1 MKKII
6 STLLTIAMLISIV
19 NIPVTMASENEITLL
34 DIAEDY
40 TTISASD
47 LTGCTFTQ
55 SGDIATVGLVQGEG
69 LKIEHINPV
78 AESTGLNSGIEKVFE
93 RKVEDPAN
101 RTVLTQTEFQGKY
114 EITVDIDLE
123 FITDSGAF
131 GYFYLDG
138 IQTKIDT
145 SKKWDVRK
153 AGPVGTRDKTL
164 GYGNDKNALVTYTV
178 DTENDTVAVNVDG
191 SSIDLDITKDIQ
203 KIEKITV
210 KTMDKF
216 SAGTYFTLKNLKVKQ
231 LETEGALA
239 TLAVVNSLPVSFPE
253 SVTENLTIEAIDG
266 VTWTSSN
273 PAVVSAEGVVTRPTD
288 ADAQVVLTAT
298 VDLNND
304 GGIFTKEY
312 TLTVPKV
319 VIPEGGE
326 NEGGENEGG
335 ENEGGDDPVI
345 PPVEPPV
352 MDDDKII
359 SYTDFTQYSDIDDIP
374 NLTYINDE
382 YAIVKVEKGKG
393 LIVEQIKSEPLNGDG
408 AQNGATKAQR
418 VIFMAE
424 STFNHND
431 AERSNYRVNKH
442 FGQFRITTEYEVV
455 CDPYSG
461 PVLND
466 NGESVT
472 ISAPYYQYI
481 VSTINPE
488 KWSAA
493 AAWYSRLYTANTQ
506 MYGADSGNK
515 AKISYKNSGS
525 GVVHT
530 AEIEVNIDKDPA
542 TGNAIKDVNKITV
555 DGIAG
560 KKNALHAKA
569 DYINGFYIVDM
580 QRNLLGSKLVIKSFK
595 IEEIEADANTKS
607 AIAALEQI
615 PAFIADPYAVTENLV
630 LPNVGENVLWSSSDS
645 EIITNEGVITRWYD
659 DRDVTLTATATVG
672 NAVVYK
678 DYKITVKA
686 VDSYEK
692 KDIMNNS
699 GEALEDVY
707 CSGDMAVAST
717 VVSTDGLVVAKA
729 IDGEDASSETPV
741 YFADYRLFGEEVAY
755 NESTR
760 ESVLTAGYAG
770 IYDVA
775 FNLKPSIS
783 GDKPIYVALG
793 SDNGAYKNVAS
804 LRISN
809 NAIHFA
815 GKDGSVKVYSGETN
829 GESFDIRFRVDTEN
843 KKVWLFVDGKLVGSP
858 FAYES
863 IDFVDSLRVTIDKNN
878 KKGDKVTL
886 NNITVTEIVKNDVS
900 LRNDMLSALASIDV
914 NDVTTLLADGTIE
927 TIKSLPAKAGE
938 YDIIWSA
945 DDSVD
950 LEKCQV
956 YFSRNPQNVVI
967 SAMVSGGGVY
977 VKKNFNL
984 TIRAAKNDDEVLG
997 YCISDL
1003 ADTITKQKAN
1013 DIRYDLNLP
1022 LEHNGVS
1029 ITWTSSK
1036 PQIISNSGKIN
1047 KDAAI
1052 VNPTEVALTANITMN
1067 GENYTRTYNYIVSPR
1082 AYNNVIYSGSG
1093 DAKSITVNGYNN
1105 IKISRDS
1112 VTNIKFSSTDN
1123 GTITF
1128 ADNSGKTIAVV
1139 NVNNGVYYVTY
1150 GGGLSQSYPIADGE
1164 VVELDV
1170 MVMPDI
1176 DKIAVWADGERIVD
1190 FADTLEKI
1198 DNLAKVD
1205 ASDAISVTETIIST
1219 DEYGVLDINFDNVP
1233 YFGVFEKNVIT
1244 GSVDLVK
1251 DKVFDCN
1258 IGWVSNDLEDKVIDD
1273 NGVVT
1278 APSKHSVEAMTL
1290 TLTSAKDSTVKR
1302 VVEKTFVVACDSKYN
1317 LALNKATKSSVSEK
1331 AGFGKIYLNDGKY
1344 DTVYGTANAS
1354 KKPVLTID
1362 FGEPTYFNTLFVNE
1376 DVVTN
1381 GRSLKSYTVSYSND
1395 GENWTVAKQG
1405 TVSDIESSII
1415 TFNTVVARYVSFTA
1429 EECDDKELYINEIE
1443 AYLFVDSAELVKLEI
1458 DTLDFTTG
1466 SAVKGDLVLPATG
1479 KFGTPLT
1486 WTSDKPEIISN
1497 TGKYTKPSVSTTV
1510 TLTVTANFGDDK
1522 YSKKYAAYVPAGSS
1536 GSGGGAGGSGGG
1548 AGGGYI
1554 SGAGNGVS
1562 TIPGF
1567 IETDAE
1573 EEAVITPEDTT
1584 SLFSDMPS
1592 SHWAYENVKKLKEL
1606 GIIDGVGDNKFNPSG
1621 KVTREQFLK
1630 MLVEVV
1636 DADVKMNTTSFSDVD
1651 ASAWYAPYVSTG
1663 VELGLIN
1670 GITDDTFGVGAEIK
1684 RQDMAVLIV
1693 RILNSKGVVVTQ
1705 TSETFDD
1712 ENEISDYAKDAVYKV
1727 RDAGIING
1735 YADNTFAPEA
1745 SLTRAEAATVI
1756 VKLLEVMQ

>member
-6 STLLTIAMLISIV
+6 STLIAITMLISIV
-19 NIPVTMASENEITLL
+19 NIPVTMANDPGTNPEPIGLFEIS
-34 DIAEDY
+34 EDY
-40 TTISASD
+40 TTYTSSEQ
-47 LTGCTFTQ
+47 LTGWTFTQ
-55 SGDIATVGLVQGEG
+55 PEGDISTVGLVAGEG
-69 LKIEHINPV
+69 LKIEHKNPS
-78 AESTGLNSGIEKVFE
+78 ADDTAHGSIMEKTLE
-93 RKVEDPAN
+93 RKVEDAQN
-101 RTVLTQTEFQGKY
+101 RTVLTQTAFQGKY
-114 EITVDIDLE
+114 EVTVDVDLSITVA
-123 FITDSGAF
+123 TPF
-131 GYFYLDG
+131 GYFYLDE
-138 IQTKIDT
+138 IQAKINSSNNWDIR
-145 SKKWDVRK
+145 KW
-153 AGPVGTRDKTL
+153 GSVGTREKNL
-164 GYGNDKNALVTYTV
+164 KYGTDNNAVVKYTV
-178 DTENDTVAVNVDG
+178 DTKTDAVNVNVDG
-191 SSIDLDITKDIQ
+191 TSKDLDITGDISNVSTI
-203 KIEKITV
+203 KAT
-210 KTMDKF
+210 TMNNLAAD
-216 SAGTYFTLKNLKVKQ
+216 TYVTLKKLEVKQ

-273 PAVVSAEGVVTRPTD
+273 PAVVSASGVVTRPTD
-288 ADAQVVLTAT
+288 ADAQVILTAT

-335 ENEGGDDPVI
+335 DDPVI

-352 MDDDKII
+352 SDDDKII

-418 VIFMAE
+418 VIFIAE

-442 FGQFRITTEYEVV
+442 LGKFKVITEYETV
-455 CDPYSG
+455 CDPYPG
-461 PVLND
+461 TVLNG
-466 NGESVT
+466 NGEEVK
-472 ISAPYYQYI
+472 ISAPFYQYI
-481 VSTINPE
+481 ISTVNPE
-488 KWSAA
+488 KWTAS
-493 AAWYSRLYTANTQ
+493 AAWYSRLYTASAQ
-506 MYGADSGNK
+506 GYGADSGNK
-515 AKISYKNSGS
+515 AKITYTESGA
-525 GVVHT
+525 GVLHT
-530 AEIEVNIDKDPA
+530 MEIEVNIDTDPA
-542 TGNAIKDVNKITV
+542 TGNAIKDVNKITI
-555 DGIAG
+555 DGISG
-560 KKNALHAKA
+560 KKNALYAKA
-569 DYINGFYIVDM
+569 DYINGFYVTDM

-595 IEEIEADANTKS
+595 IEEIEADANTKT
-607 AIAALEQI
+607 AIETLESI
-615 PAFIADPYAVTENLV
+615 PSFITDPYAVTEDLV
-630 LPNVGENVLWSSSDS
+630 LPEVGENVLWSSSDP
-645 EIITNEGVITRWYD
+645 EIITDEGVITRWYD
-659 DRDVTLTATATVG
+659 DRDVTFTATATVG
-672 NAVVYK
+672 GAVVYK
-678 DYKITVKA
+678 DYTITVKA
-686 VDSYEK
+686 FDSYESK
-692 KDIMNNS
+692 EIMNNS
-699 GEALEDVY
+699 GEALDDVY

-717 VVSTDGLVVAKA
+717 VVSTDGLVVAKT
-729 IDGEDASSETPV
+729 IDGEDAVSETPA
-741 YFADYRLFGEEVAY
+741 YYADYRLFGEEVAY

-760 ESVLTAGYAG
+760 EGVVAAGYSG

-775 FNLKPSIS
+775 FNVTPSIS

-804 LRISN
+804 LRI
-809 NAIHFA
+809 AKDTIHFV
-815 GKDGSVKVYSGETN
+815 GKDGSKKVYSGATS
-829 GESFDIRFRVDTEN
+829 GEAFDIKFRVDTDN
-843 KKVWLFVDGKLVGSP
+843 KKVWLFVDGKLAGSP
-858 FAYES
+858 YTYEE
-863 IDFVDSLRVTIDKNN
+863 IDFIDSLRVIIDKNN
-878 KKGDKVTL
+878 KKADKVTL
-886 NNITVTEIVKNDVS
+886 NNIVVTEIVKNAIS
-900 LRNDMLSALASIDV
+900 LRDDMISALSSIDV
-914 NDVTTLLADGTIE
+914 NDITTLLPDGTIE
-927 TIKSLPAKAGE
+927 TLKNLPAKAGA
-938 YDIIWSA
+938 YDIVWSA
-945 DDSVD
+945 DDSVVLD
-950 LEKCQV
+950 EAKVLFAE
-956 YFSRNPQNVVI
+956 NPQDVVI
-967 SAMVSGGGVY
+967 SAMVYDNGVY
-977 VKKNFNL
+977 VKKYFNL
-984 TIRAAKNDDEVLG
+984 TIRAAANDDEILD
-997 YCISDL
+997 YYISDL
-1003 ADTITKQKAN
+1003 ADTITTQISN

-1022 LEHNGVS
+1022 TSHNGVS
-1029 ITWTSSK
+1029 IVWTS
-1036 PQIISNSGKIN
+1036 NSDLVKVVGNVGKIN
-1047 KDAAI
+1047 KDVAI
-1052 VNPTEVALTANITMN
+1052 LNPTEVVLTANITMGGN
-1067 GENYTRTYNYIVSPR
+1067 PYVKQYSYTIAPR
-1082 AYNNVIYSGSG
+1082 AYDNVVYSGSG
-1093 DAKSITVNGYNN
+1093 DAEAITINGYNN

-1112 VTNIKFSSTDN
+1112 VTSIKFSSTDN

-1128 ADNSGKTIAVV
+1128 ADASGKTIVVV

-1150 GGGLSQSYPIADGE
+1150 GSGLSQSYPVAGS
-1164 VVELDV
+1164 VQLDV

-1176 DKIAVWADGERIVD
+1176 DKVAVWADGNRIVD
-1190 FADTLEKI
+1190 YADTVEKI
-1198 DNLAKVD
+1198 DNLARMD
-1205 ASDAISVTETIIST
+1205 ASDAITVTETVIST
-1219 DEYGVLDINFDNVP
+1219 DDYGVLDINLDNVP

-1244 GSVDLVK
+1244 GTVDLVE
-1251 DKVFDCN
+1251 DYVFDCN

-1405 TVSDIESSII
+1405 TLSDIASSII
-1415 TFNTVVARYVSFTA
+1415 SFNTVSARYVSFTA

-1486 WTSDKPEIISN
+1486 WTSSHPEIISN

-1510 TLTVTANFGDDK
+1510 TLTVTASFGDDK

-1554 SGAGNGVS
+1554 SGAGSGVS
-1562 TIPGF
+1562 AIPGF

-1573 EEAVITPEDTT
+1573 EETVTEPENTTT
-1584 SLFSDMPS
+1584 SFVDMPS
-1592 SHWAYENVKKLKEL
+1592 NHWAYENVMKLKEL

-1621 KVTREQFLK
+1621 VVTREQFLK
-1630 MLVEVV
+1630 MLVEAV
-1636 DADVKMNTTSFSDVD
+1636 DAEVKMNTTSFGDVD
-1651 ASAWYAPYVSTG
+1651 SSAWYAPYVSTG
-1663 VELGLIN
+1663 VELGIIN
-1670 GITDDTFGVGAEIK
+1670 GITDDTFGIGSEIK

-1693 RILNSKGVVVTQ
+1693 RILNNKGIVVTQ
-1705 TSETFDD
+1705 TSEVFDD
-1712 ENEISDYAKDAVYKV
+1712 ENEISDYAKDAVYTV
-1727 RDAGIING
+1727 RDAGIIQG
-1735 YADNTFAPEA
+1735 YNNEFNPMD

-1756 VKLLEVMQ
+1756 IKLLEVMQ